1 MNSPVG
7 DTQKGCPAPRPSGRV
22 VQPHTFDSG
31 LPASYTDGVAE
42 RGCEDLAGGDL
53 EYVEWAG
60 AAKLLTGLAAELK
73 ARRPDAIS
81 DLE

>member
-1 MNSPVG
+1 MNSPVV
-7 DTQKGCPAPRPSGRV
+7 DTQKECPAPRPSVRV
-22 VQPHTFDSG
+22 RPHTFDSG

-42 RGCEDLAGGDL
+42 RGCEDPAGGDL

-60 AAKLLTGLAAELK
+60 EAKLLTGLAAELK
-73 ARRPDAIS
+73 KRRPDAIS